1 MTKFTC
7 CASDRDKYN
16 RAKGKVAVWFWNGI
30 VELDAREMKCE
41 GRHTVHS
48 NCLGVTGVM
57 DRFVEKKHN
66 TCPNCRHDFSD
77 FFSTDIEANLSS
89 ISPRPAREH
98 LASNSCMTSQY
109 DSLLQSGASDLS
121 AAAARQRATCQPQH
135 PRLRHRLQH
144 RGCLFPFEC
153 QVEFVFRTTWRMHVS
168 IS

>member
-77 FFSTDIEANLSS
+77 FFSTDIEANLEHRQPNGIEIIAHWSKPPNLRLAALNLLAQLPHETPLGHSTASALLWSCLDASS
-89 ISPRPAREH
+89 VIAN
-98 LASNSCMTSQY
+98 ASLRSK
-109 DSLLQSGASDLS
+109 
-121 AAAARQRATCQPQH
+121 PF
-135 PRLRHRLQH
+135 RL
-144 RGCLFPFEC
+144 
-153 QVEFVFRTTWRMHVS
+153 
-168 IS
+168 